1 MDNLDNSP
9 RIRAVRLAAALT
21 FLGLCTL
28 PVACATEPTA
38 VGAADGGSTS
48 AGRAALDAGSP
59 TGSDADAPT
68 YAELYDTYFAKGTPG
83 HCATAGCHADP
94 GHNVW
99 LCGNDAETCYKGM
112 TDMGLINPSTRR
124 SRASPIP
131 SARRSPG
138 SMPAAARCR
147 STRRVPTTRPKPRSR
162 PGSQPARSAS
172 NYLIMPRRMAAVSFV
187 RSRSKSAQGSSTL
200 ATRSGTFRIVN

>member
-112 TDMGLINPSTRR
+112 TDMGLINPEHPEKSSIADPKR
-124 SRASPIP
+124 SPITWVNA
-131 SARRSPG
+131 SG
-138 SMPAAARCR
+138 GTMP
-147 STRRVPTTRPKPRSR
+147 
-162 PGSQPARSAS
+162 
-172 NYLIMPRRMAAVSFV
+172 LD
-187 RSRSKSAQGSSTL
+187 AQG
-200 ATRSGTFRIVN
+200 ANDEAKAAIQAWIAAGAQRE